1 MRISRILSLYI
12 GKHFLVSFIAVL
24 AVVMGLVLLFDLIEL
39 IRRSAG
45 RGDIPFFVLFKMAIF
60 KLPQMLQML
69 LPFAVLIGGMV
80 VFWRL
85 TRTHELVV
93 TRSAGVSAWQ
103 FLVPVVVIVML
114 TGIFNMTIFNPL
126 SAFLYA
132 KYERMLDTLASR
144 GGNVLSFSQGG
155 GLWLREGNNSQQVVI
170 HAKGARQ
177 EGPNFRLRDVDIF
190 IIENE
195 RLMRRLNAKLGELG
209 DGYFSLEKVWNLTP
223 GNPGVYLEHDSFKT
237 SLTIGRIQ
245 ENFASP
251 DTISF
256 WELPSFIAFTEASG
270 FTAHKHR
277 MHFQSL
283 LSLPF
288 LLCAMALIA
297 AAFGLKPNL
306 RSGGLFIRTAGGVGA
321 GFLLYFFSKV
331 IFALGLSNTLPPWL
345 AAWSPAMV
353 AMLLGVASLFHLEDG

>member
-1 MRISRILSLYI
+1 MRISRTLSLYI

-39 IRRSAG
+39 IRKAAG
-45 RGDIPFFVLFKMAIF
+45 RPDVHFSMLLKMAVF

-69 LPFAVLIGGMV
+69 MPFAVLIGGMV

-93 TRSAGVSAWQ
+93 TRAAGVSAWQ
-103 FLVPVVVIVML
+103 FLLPVMVVVML
-114 TGIFNMTIFNPL
+114 TGIFNMAIFNPL

-132 KYERMLDTLASR
+132 KYERMLDVMASR
-144 GGNVLSFSQGG
+144 GGNTLSFSQGG
-155 GLWLREGNNSQQVVI
+155 GLWLRESLGNQQIVI

-177 EGPNFRLRDVDIF
+177 EGVQFLLRDIDIF
-190 IIENE
+190 IIEEE
-195 RLMRRLNAKLGELG
+195 RLVRRISAKLGELG
-209 DGYFSLEKVWNLTP
+209 DGVFNLEKTWNMSP
-223 GNPGVYLEHDSFKT
+223 GEAGTYLEHDSFKT
-237 SLTIGRIQ
+237 NLTIGRVQ

-256 WELPSFIAFTEASG
+256 WELPGFINFTEASG
-270 FTAHKHR
+270 FAAHRHR

-288 LLCAMALIA
+288 LLCAMAIIA
-297 AAFGLKPNL
+297 ATFGLAPNM
-306 RSGGLFIRTAGGVGA
+306 RSGGLFLRTASGVGA

-331 IFALGLSNTLPPWL
+331 IFAMGLSNTLPPWL
-345 AAWSPAMV
+345 AAWSPAIV